1 MCLKEFWSIENWIN
15 EIETYY
21 IFILVTLTIILLK
34 IINLDIFLVLTRSRT
49 ITCFSF
55 IHITVLWVFFNS
67 SLGEQ
72 IENIQKM
79 NTYGKKK
86 MDKKFRDILLSWKTY
101 AKKVILCFKASRGNQ
116 NISLSTFTSIKMHYG
131 IHQKT
136 ILY

>member
-34 IINLDIFLVLTRSRT
+34 IIYLDIFLVLTRSRT
-49 ITCFSF
+49 ITYFTLMLLHF
-55 IHITVLWVFFNS
+55 TLQYYGFFLNL

-72 IENIQKM
+72 TENIQRM

-116 NISLSTFTSIKMHYG
+116 NISLSTFTSIKMHYR
-131 IHQKT
+131 IH
-136 ILY
+136 